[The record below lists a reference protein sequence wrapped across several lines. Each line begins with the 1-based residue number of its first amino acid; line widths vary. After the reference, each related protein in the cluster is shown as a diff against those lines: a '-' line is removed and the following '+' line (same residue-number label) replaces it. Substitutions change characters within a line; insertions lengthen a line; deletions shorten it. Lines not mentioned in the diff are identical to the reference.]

1 MNLKDLQK
9 IIDILKES
17 DVNEFHLEEE
27 GTSIKLIRGV
37 SFATQSQVNTYATPQ
52 YAQQQQ
58 QMPTSVTVNVPV
70 NAVTEAIKEDE
81 GLFKVE
87 SPIVGTFF
95 RKPSPDSPSF
105 AEVGKVV
112 KKGDKLC
119 IIEAMKLMNEIDAPI
134 SGTIEKIL
142 AQDGQVVEFG
152 EPLFL
157 IRPS

>member
-27 GTSIKLIRGV
+27 GTVIKLIRGV
-37 SFATQSQVNTYATPQ
+37 SFAQQPQVQNFAPQQ
-52 YAQQQQ
+52 YAQPQQAI
-58 QMPTSVTVNVPV
+58 PTSVTVNVPV
-70 NAVTEAIKEDE
+70 GAVAEAPKEDE

-87 SPIVGTFF
+87 SPIVGTFY
-95 RKPSPDSPSF
+95 RKSSPDAPAF
-105 AEVGKVV
+105 VEVGKSV
-112 KKGDKLC
+112 KKGEKLC
-119 IIEAMKLMNEIDAPI
+119 IIEAMKLMNEIDSPI
-134 SGTIEKIL
+134 AGTIEKIL
-142 AQDGQVVEFG
+142 IQDAQVVEFG